1 MPLKHYD
8 TIVIGAGQGGGP
20 LAGKLAASGRRTA
33 IVERKHVGGS
43 CINEG
48 CTPTKTMVA
57 SARVAYLARRAADYG
72 VRINDVTVDQVV
84 VRQRKRDIVE
94 SFRGGSR
101 KGLERW
107 EKLDL
112 IMGEA
117 RFTGPKVVTV
127 ALADGGERVLEA
139 DTIVINTGARPRIPD
154 LAGLTDVPYLDST
167 SIMELDAVPSHL
179 IVLGGGF
186 IGLEFGQMFRRFGAE
201 VTVVERGSRLAPRED
216 EDVCG
221 ALGEILR
228 DDGIGLRTGARS
240 QRVAADNG
248 AVALTLET
256 DDGEE
261 ILRGSHLL
269 VAVGRVPNTEPLH
282 LDVAGTETT
291 DSGHIVVN
299 ERLQTSVGG
308 VYAIGDVKGGPAFT
322 HIAYDDYR
330 VLRTNLIDGG
340 DATITDR
347 MVPYTVF
354 IDPQFARVGLSEEQA
369 RQQGIEYAVAKMPMS
384 HVARAIEVAETR
396 GFIKVLVDPATEQI
410 LGCAVLGIEGGEM
423 MSMIQIAMMGK
434 LPYSALREATFA
446 HPTLAEALN
455 NLFGKVES
463 ASAHTQ

>member
-1 MPLKHYD
+1 MQPNQYD
-8 TIVIGAGQGGGP
+8 AIVVGAGQGGGP
-20 LAGKLAASGRRTA
+20 LAGKLAAAGLRTA

-72 VRINDVTVDQVV
+72 VQVGDVSVNQTV

-94 SFRGGSR
+94 SFRTGSR

-117 RFTGPKVVTV
+117 RFTGPKEVTV
-127 ALADGGERVLEA
+127 RLNDGGDKVLTA

-154 LAGLTDVPYLDST
+154 LAGLSQVSYLDST
-167 SIMELDAVPSHL
+167 SIMELDSVPEHL

-186 IGLEFGQMFRRFGAE
+186 IGLEFGQMFRRFGAD
-201 VTVVERGSRLAPRED
+201 VTVVEQGTRLAPRED
-216 EDVCG
+216 EDVCA

-228 DDGIGLRTGARS
+228 GDGIVVKTRARPRQVTS
-240 QRVAADNG
+240 DHEAIV
-248 AVALTLET
+248 LTLET
-256 DDGEE
+256 GDGEE
-261 ILRGSHLL
+261 IIRGSHIL
-269 VAVGRVPNTEPLH
+269 VAVGRQPNSDSLNLST
-282 LDVAGTETT
+282 AGIDTT

-299 ERLQTSVGG
+299 ERLETSVAG

-322 HIAYDDYR
+322 HISYDDYR
-330 VLRTNLIDGG
+330 VLRTNLIEGG
-340 DATITDR
+340 DATISDR

-369 RQQGIEYAVAKMPMS
+369 RTRGIDYTVAKMPMS

-396 GFIKVLVDPATEQI
+396 GFIKVVLDPTTRQI
-410 LGCAVLGIEGGEM
+410 LGCAVLGIEGGEI
-423 MSMIQIAMMGK
+423 MSLMQIAMMGK
-434 LPYSALREATFA
+434 VPYTALRDATFA

-455 NLFGKVES
+455 NLFGAIQS
-463 ASAHTQ
+463 G

>member
-1 MPLKHYD
+1 MPYEHFAA
-8 TIVIGAGQGGGP
+8 IIIGAGQGGGP
-20 LAGKLAASGRRTA
+20 LAGKLAGAGRRTA
-33 IVERKHVGGS
+33 IIERKHVGGS

-57 SARVAYLARRAADYG
+57 SARVAYLARRGADYG
-72 VRINDVTVDQVV
+72 VQTGAVAVDQTV
-84 VRQRKRDIVE
+84 VRRRKRDIVE

-107 EKLDL
+107 EDLDL

-117 RFTGPKVVTV
+117 RFTGPKTVTV
-127 ALADGGERVLEA
+127 ALNDGGERELQA

-154 LAGLTDVPYLDST
+154 LSGLSDVPYLDST

-179 IVLGGGF
+179 MVLGGGF

-201 VTVVERGSRLAPRED
+201 VTVIERGSRLAPRED
-216 EDVCG
+216 EDVCSE
-221 ALGEILR
+221 LSEVLR
-228 DDGIGLRTGARS
+228 GDGIRLRIGVRPQS
-240 QRVAADNG
+240 VSLSGGDIE
-248 AVALTLET
+248 LTLET
-256 DDGEE
+256 DDGPET
-261 ILRGSHLL
+261 LRGSHLL
-269 VAVGRVPNTEPLH
+269 VAAGRVPNTESLS
-282 LDVAGTETT
+282 LEAAGIES
-291 DSGHIVVN
+291 DAAGHIVVN
-299 ERLQTSVGG
+299 DRLETTAEG

-322 HIAYDDYR
+322 HISYDDFR
-330 VLRTNLIDGG
+330 VLRTNLIEGG

-369 RQQGIEYAVAKMPMS
+369 KRQGINYAVAKMPMS

-396 GFIKVLVDPATEQI
+396 GFMKVLVDPESEQI
-410 LGCAVLGIEGGEM
+410 LGCAIIGIEGGEV

-434 LPYSALREATFA
+434 LPYPALRDATFS

-455 NLFGKVES
+455 NLFGKFD
-463 ASAHTQ
+463 TP